1 MADMERRFSISPE
14 EVSCDAVRGAAGG
27 PAAPYTD
34 FHTWNYFTSNIF
46 LTLLNE
52 PLRSRAKYMPLGSDR
67 ASNRIV

>member
-1 MADMERRFSISPE
+1 MERRFSILPKD
-14 EVSCDAVRGAAGG
+14 VAHTAARGTAGG
-27 PAAPYTD
+27 PAAPCTD
-34 FHTWNYFTSNIF
+34 VHPWDYFTSNIF